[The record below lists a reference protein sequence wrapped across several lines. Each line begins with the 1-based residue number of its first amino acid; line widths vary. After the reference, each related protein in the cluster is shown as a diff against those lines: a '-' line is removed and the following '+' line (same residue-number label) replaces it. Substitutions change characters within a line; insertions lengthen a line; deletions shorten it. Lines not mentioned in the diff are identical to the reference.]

1 MSRVETMKRVIS
13 SGDSSKVS
21 TNKEDKS
28 EKMSKESHKTLFVL
42 FISLVLDLLGFTV
55 ILPLMPSIL
64 EYYGRIDN
72 QVRLLLL
79 ACSKQ

>member
-1 MSRVETMKRVIS
+1 MKRVIGS
-13 SGDSSKVS
+13 DDSSKVS
-21 TNKEDKS
+21 TNKEDKR